1 MTSVVLD
8 ASAALAWMLRSQATS
23 AATAFLRDA
32 DAWTFEVP
40 AIFSWEVFNVLVT
53 LERRGSLSKTAYDE
67 ALAIYGRLDLRT
79 NGAVIDMDNLVALAR
94 RTGLSL
100 FDAAYLALAL
110 DQEWALASR
119 DEALLAVAAKTGLR
133 CFDLRSVT

>member
-1 MTSVVLD
+1 
-8 ASAALAWMLRSQATS
+8 
-23 AATAFLRDA
+23 
-32 DAWTFEVP
+32 
-40 AIFSWEVFNVLVT
+40 
-53 LERRGSLSKTAYDE
+53 
-67 ALAIYGRLDLRT
+67 
-79 NGAVIDMDNLVALAR
+79 VALAR

-133 CFDLRSVT
+133 CFDLRSAT